1 MSALKN
7 DILVRVLNHLPVD
20 RIPVWMMRQAGRTDP
35 EYNQLRKKDGRALEE
50 LFLDP
55 ETAIKI
61 SLLPKR
67 LGVDAIIMFQDILTP
82 LTPMGAGFHFDPGPV
97 LGIPDR
103 TYSQVKALR
112 AVDPEIHLQ
121 PVAQILKGLNAELK
135 GELPVLGF
143 AGSPM
148 SLAFFM
154 IAGKSPNRKIEEVLA
169 FVEEQ
174 PAIIEALLDLLTEM
188 TLEYLNY
195 QIVSGANAVQL
206 FPCRIFRQNNPVLIL
221 KATLQ
226 NFEKCMIFHDQY

>member
-35 EYNQLRKKDGRALEE
+35 EYNQLRKNDGRALEE

-97 LGIPDR
+97 LEIPVR
-103 TYSQVKALR
+103 TFSCLLYT
-112 AVDPEIHLQ
+112 
-121 PVAQILKGLNAELK
+121 
-135 GELPVLGF
+135 
-143 AGSPM
+143 SP
-148 SLAFFM
+148 
-154 IAGKSPNRKIEEVLA
+154 SPRD
-169 FVEEQ
+169 VEE
-174 PAIIEALLDLLTEM
+174 
-188 TLEYLNY
+188 
-195 QIVSGANAVQL
+195 
-206 FPCRIFRQNNPVLIL
+206 
-221 KATLQ
+221 
-226 NFEKCMIFHDQY
+226 

>member
-1 MSALKN
+1 MSVFKN
-7 DILVRVLNHLPVD
+7 DRLLRILNHLPVD
-20 RIPVWMMRQAGRTDP
+20 RVPVWLMRQAGRTDP
-35 EYNQLRKKDGRALEE
+35 EYCQLRKKDGRPLEK

-82 LTPMGAGFHFDPGPV
+82 LTPMGAGFHFAPGPILERPV
-97 LGIPDR
+97 R
-103 TYSQVKALR
+103 TMAQIKALR

-121 PVAQILKGLNAELK
+121 TVAQILKGLNAELK

-148 SLAFFM
+148 SLAFFL
-154 IAGKSPNRKIEEVLA
+154 IAGNNPNRKIKEILA

-174 PAIIEALLDLLTEM
+174 DRKS
-188 TLEYLNY
+188 
-195 QIVSGANAVQL
+195 VV
-206 FPCRIFRQNNPVLIL
+206 
-221 KATLQ
+221 
-226 NFEKCMIFHDQY
+226 